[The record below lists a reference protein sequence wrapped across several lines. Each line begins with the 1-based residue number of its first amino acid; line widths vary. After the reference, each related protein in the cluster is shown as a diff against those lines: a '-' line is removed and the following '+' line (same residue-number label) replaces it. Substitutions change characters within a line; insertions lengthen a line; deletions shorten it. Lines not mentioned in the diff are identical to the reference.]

1 MQLSR
6 HHKAGISFLCR
17 PGEGEKLLMLHG
29 IGSNAQSFGALI
41 KRLPQDWDITVWDA
55 PGYGASEPL
64 PEFWPTEEHYARA
77 LHAFLDAIDWGNGHI
92 LGHSLGTLI
101 AAKFAQTY
109 SKRIKRLVLVSCAL
123 GYGIARGSTM
133 PAKVSSRIADL
144 EQLGAEKFAAS
155 RAERLVYDPQNNPH
169 CVEQVR
175 QAMAKVTL
183 PGYAHATRM
192 LASGQL
198 EKSLRS
204 VTCPTL
210 FMIGEN
216 DVVTPIE
223 QSQKAFAARQQ
234 AGNKAAASMIVVPE
248 SGHAICQQSP
258 VSVACHLNDFLGDD
272 AGPQAV
278 HQRAQ
283 I

>member
-1 MQLSR
+1 
-6 HHKAGISFLCR
+6 
-17 PGEGEKLLMLHG
+17 MLHG

-41 KRLPQDWDITVWDA
+41 ERLPQDWDITVWDA

-64 PEFWPTEEHYARA
+64 SEFWPTEEHYSRA
-77 LHAFLDAIDWGNGHI
+77 LHAFLDAIAWGNGHI
-92 LGHSLGTLI
+92 LGHSLGTLM

-109 SKRIKRLVLVSCAL
+109 PARIKRLVLVSCAL
-123 GYGIARGSTM
+123 GYRISRDGTM
-133 PAKVSSRIADL
+133 PAKVASRIEDL
-144 EQLGAEKFAAS
+144 EQFGAEKFAAS

-175 QAMAKVTL
+175 QSMAKVTL

-198 EKSLRS
+198 EKSLWS
-204 VTCPTL
+204 VACPTL
-210 FMIGEN
+210 FLIGNN
-216 DVVTPIE
+216 DVVTPME

-234 AGNKAAASMIVVPE
+234 AGNREAASMIVVPE

-258 VSVACHLNDFLGDD
+258 VSVARHLTDFLGEE
-272 AGPQAV
+272 AEPWAA

-283 I
+283 R